1 MIQASDRGVLA
12 LASVIL
18 TPFQLE
24 FGILVSDSTT
34 EHTIDW
40 FNGVGA
46 AGTRYQGLEFEPV
59 LFPHGRRHNL

>member
-34 EHTIDW
+34 KHAIDW

-46 AGTRYQGLEFEPV
+46 AGARYQGLKFEPV
-59 LFPHGRRHNL
+59 LFPHDRRHNL